1 MNKSQPNSEPV
12 ISIDLS
18 PAEMVKLTK
27 AAKQKNMTPVEYLLF
42 LIEVSTHPEI
52 SSPFQL

>member
-1 MNKSQPNSEPV
+1 MSKSHPNSEQV

-27 AAKQKNMTPVEYLLF
+27 AAEKKNMSPVEYLLF
-42 LIEVSTHPEI
+42 LIEVSTHHEKT
-52 SSPFQL
+52 SPAKF